1 MGDGASKPA
10 DNYSRRTRDT
20 YSYWDTTGG
29 GRPLSAGGSYGN
41 HDLYLTR
48 YNPPGGYG
56 DVNPV
61 YDPLYR
67 SQRAWDVPPSPGS
80 APYDPL
86 YATQSYGSSPSYASS
101 SYGWNRAPEV
111 GQVGQLGGVDP
122 YWPEPLRSN
131 MLTQTSS
138 FQAPDWQQGQIGMR
152 DRADIPLGRYDSFA
166 RPHAYTQ
173 QPIPDWPG
181 RPALTGNLKAA
192 SVPQPQDTVL
202 VWDWDD
208 TLMCSTAI
216 NSGQVG
222 QYQVPQLDTLLEQVL
237 SLSLRLGETIIVTN
251 ADELWVSSS
260 GRQYAP
266 HAAPL
271 VSGIRVVSARR
282 KYEHLFPGDPFAWK
296 REAFREVLASRR
308 NGLYGLNLVVL
319 GDSPAE
325 MEAAQSSTAGMAN
338 CLVKTVKF
346 KDLPTADEL
355 TDQLRVISQELPSIC
370 AEEKSC
376 SRNLSQFL
384 RYGGGRPSALPQATL
399 PMSSSFVPQVS
410 SLTIPPSSYMAL
422 GSRSVLSPMA
432 AQA

>member
-20 YSYWDTTGG
+20 YSYWDTAGG
-29 GRPLSAGGSYGN
+29 GRPLSGGGGYGS

-56 DVNPV
+56 DVSPV

-67 SQRAWDVPPSPGS
+67 SQRAWDAPPS
-80 APYDPL
+80 PYDPL
-86 YATQSYGSSPSYASS
+86 YGTQSYASSPSYGSQ
-101 SYGWNRAPEV
+101 SYGWNRGPEV
-111 GQVGQLGGVDP
+111 GAVDP

-131 MLTQTSS
+131 MLPQTAS
-138 FQAPDWQQGQIGMR
+138 FQAAQAPVNDWQGVGMR
-152 DRADIPLGRYDSFA
+152 DRSDFSRYDTFTPRAPAGYS
-166 RPHAYTQ
+166 Q
-173 QPIPDWPG
+173 QSMADWTG
-181 RPALTGNLKAA
+181 RPALAGNLKAA
-192 SVPQPQDTVL
+192 AAPQPQDTVL
-202 VWDWDD
+202 IWDWDD

-216 NSGQVG
+216 NTGQVG
-222 QYQVPQLDTLLEQVL
+222 QYQVPQLDSLLEQVL

-271 VSGIRVVSARR
+271 VTGIRVVSARR

-338 CLVKTVKF
+338 ALVKTVKF
-346 KDLPTADEL
+346 KDLPTADDL
-355 TDQLRVISQELPSIC
+355 TDQLRVIAQELPAIC

-384 RYGGGRPSALPQATL
+384 RYGGGRPSALPQAPTL
-399 PMSSSFVPQVS
+399 PMSSSFVPPVAS
-410 SLTIPPSSYMAL
+410 MAIPTSTYL
-422 GSRSVLSPMA
+422 GLGTRSVLSPMA